1 MQHSSSNSNK
11 EPKPEDN
18 VQKLLERNRVKTQ
31 ALKKLLKFIEEKELA
46 DGKPANNSLSTDSN
60 KLKT

>member
-60 KLKT
+60 KLKN

>member
-11 EPKPEDN
+11 DPKTEVN
-18 VQKLLERNRVKTQ
+18 VQKLLKNNRVKTQ

-46 DGKPANNSLSTDSN
+46 DDKPYNNSLSTDSN
-60 KLKT
+60 KLYN

>member
-11 EPKPEDN
+11 EPKPEEN

-46 DGKPANNSLSTDSN
+46 DDKPSNNSLSTDSN
-60 KLKT
+60 KLKN

>member
-1 MQHSSSNSNK
+1 MQHSSGNSNK

-31 ALKKLLKFIEEKELA
+31 ALKKLLKFIEEKELT
-46 DGKPANNSLSTDSN
+46 DDKPSYNSLNTDSN
-60 KLKT
+60 KLKN

>member
-11 EPKPEDN
+11 EPKPEEN
-18 VQKLLERNRVKTQ
+18 VQKLLELNRVKTQ

-46 DGKPANNSLSTDSN
+46 DDKLSNKSLSTDSN
-60 KLKT
+60 KLKN

>member
-11 EPKPEDN
+11 EPKPEEN
-18 VQKLLERNRVKTQ
+18 VQKLLELNRVKTQ

-46 DGKPANNSLSTDSN
+46 DDKPSNKSLSTDSN
-60 KLKT
+60 KLKN